1 MSTRARIA
9 AIISLLPTLI
19 FACLWDSDTIRDEIQ
34 ARPSLLELVTGR
46 LPHHGTAYY
55 EARVKR
61 LEPNSDRSPEE
72 TNDLAVAL
80 IRLGRFDAARV
91 LLEAQLVD
99 EPDSY
104 TTLSNLGILHKKQ
117 GDFARGADYIRKA
130 LGIKPEGHMGLGDW
144 YEKALAWRA
153 QRATNTSPPQLNFL
167 GEAYD
172 KIKPPINHHFHPLT
186 AERKKRFDKLQNL
199 LRNDQGF
206 ADGFLVMGDFLVTSG
221 DLHLGMICYYRSLQL
236 NHPNPAMVKRRIDNV
251 RDHWREASLGF
262 KQWTSQDK
270 AGEMINE
277 AESWLEMFQ
286 KTEAK
291 LLGLGEEPDFKAVL
305 AAMPNMEAAPSVSKS
320 WAYFLAI
327 VIVAGALSVFG
338 FVVIKPRLTA
348 KS

>member
-1 MSTRARIA
+1 MITLARIA
-9 AIISLLPTLI
+9 AIISLFPTLI

-34 ARPSLLELVTGR
+34 ARPSLFELVAGH

-55 EARVKR
+55 EARVGR
-61 LEPNSDRSPEE
+61 LEPKRDRSREE

-80 IRLGRFDAARV
+80 IRLSRFDEAAA
-91 LLEAQLVD
+91 LLKAQLAK
-99 EPDSY
+99 EPGRY
-104 TTLSNLGILHKKQ
+104 ITLSNLGVLHKKQ
-117 GDFARGADYIRKA
+117 GDYARAADYIHQA
-130 LGIKPEGHMGLGDW
+130 LAIKPEGHMGLGDW

-153 QRATNTSPPQLNFL
+153 QRESETSPPLENFL
-167 GEAYD
+167 GGNYD
-172 KIKPPINHHFHPLT
+172 KQKPSIKGNWPLT
-186 AERKKRFDKLQNL
+186 GEREEKFDKLQNL

-270 AGEMINE
+270 VGEMINE

-305 AAMPNMEAAPSVSKS
+305 AAMPNMEAAPSVLKS

>member
-1 MSTRARIA
+1 MPVRRTTYTRHWPSSRKGIWGWAIGTRKPLLGAHSARRRRAR
-9 AIISLLPTLI
+9 
-19 FACLWDSDTIRDEIQ
+19 
-34 ARPSLLELVTGR
+34 
-46 LPHHGTAYY
+46 
-55 EARVKR
+55 
-61 LEPNSDRSPEE
+61 RSR
-72 TNDLAVAL
+72 TFWGGN
-80 IRLGRFDAARV
+80 
-91 LLEAQLVD
+91 
-99 EPDSY
+99 
-104 TTLSNLGILHKKQ
+104 
-117 GDFARGADYIRKA
+117 
-130 LGIKPEGHMGLGDW
+130 
-144 YEKALAWRA
+144 
-153 QRATNTSPPQLNFL
+153 
-167 GEAYD
+167 YD
-172 KIKPPINHHFHPLT
+172 KQKPSIKGNWPLT
-186 AERKKRFDKLQNL
+186 GEREEKFDKLQNL

-270 AGEMINE
+270 VGEMINE

-286 KTEAK
+286 KTEGK
-291 LLGLGEEPDFKAVL
+291 LLGPGEEPDFKAVL
-305 AAMPNMEAAPSVSKS
+305 AAMPMMEAAPSVSKS